1 MKKVG
6 VVGVFDGHGGEE
18 ASEMA
23 SKLFIDYFLLHSIFN
38 SYKTILSFNKEDDDN
53 GSGDDDESIIQMKK
67 VLREALLRTILEID
81 LTFSKVSFVHL
92 FVSLYL
98 LGFVWMDLGSRI
110 SESIKEKKNRIK
122 FKKIRTK

>member
-1 MKKVG
+1 MG

-38 SYKTILSFNKEDDDN
+38 SYKTIISFNKE
-53 GSGDDDESIIQMKK
+53 GDDDYDDEESIIQMKK

-81 LTFSKVSFVHL
+81 LTFSKVSFVRL

-98 LGFVWMDLGSRI
+98 LGSV
-110 SESIKEKKNRIK
+110 
-122 FKKIRTK
+122 